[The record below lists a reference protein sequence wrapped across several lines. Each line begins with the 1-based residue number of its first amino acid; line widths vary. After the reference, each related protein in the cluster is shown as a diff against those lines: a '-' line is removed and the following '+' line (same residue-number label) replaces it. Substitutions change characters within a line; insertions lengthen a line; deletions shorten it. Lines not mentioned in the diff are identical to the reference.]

1 MKKIV
6 TLLLTLAAAYTVT
19 AQEPVSIKSLL
30 GEMVDRTEKARFPS
44 PRFTCKQFSSYDRLT
59 TEKGK
64 PGWFGNWDRTQFIA
78 VEQNDGRREFVMM
91 DAKGPGA
98 IVRFWMTFAGE
109 NCGQGTLRIYIDD
122 MQAPVIEDRK
132 SVV

>member
-98 IVRFWMTFAGE
+98 IPPFRGMSYNASAAQLVAMLNIGS
-109 NCGQGTLRIYIDD
+109 I
-122 MQAPVIEDRK
+122 
-132 SVV
+132 SVKTE